1 MVMTTNGE
9 TNLAINLTDALIIC
23 AKKCVA
29 CGFTTQFKKVTFT
42 NIHSAHLANF
52 SFTREVVI

>member
-1 MVMTTNGE
+1 MTTKRKTNFAV
-9 TNLAINLTDALIIC
+9 NLADALIIC

-29 CGFTTQFKKVTFT
+29 CGFTTHFKKVTFT

-52 SFTREVVI
+52 SFTGEVVI

>member
-1 MVMTTNGE
+1 MTTKRK
-9 TNLAINLTDALIIC
+9 TNFAINLADALIIC

-29 CGFTTQFKKVTFT
+29 CGFTTHFKKVTFT

-52 SFTREVVI
+52 SFTGEVVI